1 MAPMLIIFLGMP
13 AAVAVGTA
21 LVFASIIKMLV
32 VPVYMWRRQVNF
44 RIAGWML
51 LGGVPGVV
59 AGGLFLSQI
68 SAHAGQKWLYVLL
81 GVTIVL
87 ASLLNGFRL
96 LRPQPATGS
105 GDRPKLLAALMFPVG
120 AETGFSSAGS
130 GALGSLALLGL
141 TPLTAAEVVGTGVFF
156 GLIIS
161 VIGGGIQ
168 LHYGNF
174 AFAVLLKLLTGGVL
188 GAFVG
193 TTLAVRIPSRP
204 LKWALAVWLATLGAQ
219 LCWRGFA

>member
-1 MAPMLIIFLGMP
+1 MLIIFLGMP
-13 AAVAVGTA
+13 AAAAVGTA
-21 LVFASIIKMLV
+21 LIFASIVKLIV
-32 VPVYMWRRQVNF
+32 APIYMWRRQVDF
-44 RIAGWML
+44 RVAGWML
-51 LGGVPGVV
+51 LGGIPGVV
-59 AGGLFLSQI
+59 GGGILLSRLNT
-68 SAHAGQKWLYVLL
+68 HAGQKWLYLLL
-81 GVTIVL
+81 GLTIVS
-87 ASLLNGFRL
+87 AALLNIYRLMRPQAAGGPSRRPRL
-96 LRPQPATGS
+96 LA
-105 GDRPKLLAALMFPVG
+105 LLMFPVG

-141 TPLTAAEVVGTGVFF
+141 TSLSAAEVVGTGVLF
-156 GLIIS
+156 GLVLSI
-161 VIGGGIQ
+161 IGGGIQ

-174 AFAVLLKLLTGGVL
+174 AGAVLARLLMGGIL